1 MEENFDREYYI
12 AAICDKF
19 ACDDI
24 DVGLYFE
31 AINKAIDKTLDEYTE
46 NGNLLIEDYDMFDQD
61 LYTNV
66 SNGLEELY
74 DD

>member
-19 ACDDI
+19 ACDGI
-24 DVGLYFE
+24 DVDLYFE
-31 AINKAIDKTLDEYTE
+31 TINKAIDKTLDEYTE
-46 NGNLLIEDYDMFDQD
+46 NGSLLIEDYDMFDQD
-61 LYTNV
+61 LYANV
-66 SNGLEELY
+66 SNGLEELC

>member
-24 DVGLYFE
+24 DVDLYFE
-31 AINKAIDKTLDEYTE
+31 TINKAIDKTLDEYTE
-46 NGNLLIEDYDMFDQD
+46 NGSLLIEDYDMFDQD
-61 LYTNV
+61 LYANV
-66 SNGLEELY
+66 SNGLEELC

>member
-12 AAICDKF
+12 TAICDKF
-19 ACDDI
+19 ACDNI
-24 DVGLYFE
+24 DVDLYFE
-31 AINKAIDKTLDEYTE
+31 TINKAIDKTLDEYTE

-61 LYTNV
+61 LYVNV
-66 SNGLEELY
+66 SKGLEELY